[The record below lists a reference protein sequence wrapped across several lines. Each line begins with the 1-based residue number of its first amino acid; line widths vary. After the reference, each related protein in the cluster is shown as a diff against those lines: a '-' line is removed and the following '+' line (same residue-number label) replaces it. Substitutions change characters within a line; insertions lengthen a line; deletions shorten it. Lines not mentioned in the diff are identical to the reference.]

1 MEARSERCVTI
12 KTTIFLSLFFAFAST
27 MASRAAELA
36 PVSMAN
42 GIKIGE
48 VSSTSAIVWTR
59 LTKNPERNL
68 EGKQFEKERRFKR
81 YQNLPDM
88 EGSVP
93 GVSGEVRVTWWPAK
107 QVLQKQATEWQRVE
121 GKRDFTRQF
130 LITDL
135 LPGEHY
141 RLLVEGRPEVSESV
155 TASCKIDGS
164 FVTAPA
170 ADTAASV
177 RFTVVSCQD
186 YPRRDSPLG
195 HKIYPV
201 MQKQK
206 ADFFV
211 HTGDI
216 EYFDKPSPYADT
228 LELAR
233 FKWNRIFSL
242 PYQRSFHNT
251 TGSYFMKDDH
261 DLLKN
266 DCWPGQTYGKLT
278 FEQGLALFREQVP
291 MGEKT
296 YRTIRWGKDLQVWL
310 VEGRDFRNSNT
321 MPDGPEKTLWGEAQ
335 KQWFFDTV
343 KKSDAT
349 FRILISPTP
358 IVGPDRKNKN
368 DNHANAGFACEGDVL
383 RSFIGK
389 QKNMFIICGDRH
401 WQYVSEDPETGARE
415 YSCGSTSDQHAS
427 GFREEDRSPMH
438 HYLKVKKGGFL
449 AVAIEPNADGAQAIL
464 THHGVD
470 GTVFNQETL
479 IAE

>member
-1 MEARSERCVTI
+1 MVTTRKKKYTHKKKASTKKDDVPTLDKKGPFKLWTKAQREARPTTQRLYNSAAILVLPLFNPVCGLCAAARSIREEQRSPRPCV
-12 KTTIFLSLFFAFAST
+12 
-27 MASRAAELA
+27 
-36 PVSMAN
+36 V
-42 GIKIGE
+42 
-48 VSSTSAIVWTR
+48 
-59 LTKNPERNL
+59 
-68 EGKQFEKERRFKR
+68 ERR
-81 YQNLPDM
+81 
-88 EGSVP
+88 E
-93 GVSGEVRVTWWPAK
+93 
-107 QVLQKQATEWQRVE
+107 
-121 GKRDFTRQF
+121 
-130 LITDL
+130 
-135 LPGEHY
+135 
-141 RLLVEGRPEVSESV
+141 
-155 TASCKIDGS
+155 
-164 FVTAPA
+164 APL
-170 ADTAASV
+170 D
-177 RFTVVSCQD
+177 
-186 YPRRDSPLG
+186 PL
-195 HKIYPV
+195 
-201 MQKQK
+201 
-206 ADFFV
+206 
-211 HTGDI
+211 
-216 EYFDKPSPYADT
+216 DT